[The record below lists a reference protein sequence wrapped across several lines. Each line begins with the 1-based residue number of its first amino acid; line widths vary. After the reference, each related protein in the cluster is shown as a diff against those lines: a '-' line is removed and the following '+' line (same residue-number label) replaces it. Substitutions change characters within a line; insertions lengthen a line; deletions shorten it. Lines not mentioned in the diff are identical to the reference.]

1 LKSYFT
7 SCAFL
12 ISKGFKN
19 KIDLSKEIPAQYD
32 ASKVEDKWYE
42 YWMENEYFHST
53 PDDRESFTVVIP
65 PPNVTG
71 VLHMGH
77 MLNNT
82 IQDVL
87 VRRARMQGYN
97 ACWVPGT
104 DHASIA
110 TEAKVVRRLRE
121 KNIKKSDL
129 SRDEFMEHAW
139 DWTHEHG
146 GIILEQLKKLG
157 ASCDWNR
164 TSFTMDEGYSESV
177 IDVFIDLFEKGKI
190 YRGARMINWDPVA
203 KTALSDEE
211 VIHKEVDSK
220 LYHVKYKIVGEDDY
234 VTIATTRPETILGD
248 TAVCI
253 NPDDE
258 RYTHLHGKKVI
269 VPLVNREVPIILDDY
284 VDMEFGTGCLKVTP
298 AHDENDY
305 NLGEKHNLETIDM
318 MNDDGTVSEAGELYI
333 GMDRFD
339 VRKQIAKDLDEAGQ
353 LVEIEDYKNK
363 VGYSERTDAVIEP
376 RLSLQWWVSM
386 KELAQPALE
395 NVMDDTVEFHPAK
408 FKNTYRHWMEN
419 VRDWCISRQLWWG
432 HRIPAWYNGNGD
444 FVVARNEDEAK
455 EKFKIQNLEFEN
467 LKQDEDVLDTW
478 FSSWLWP
485 ISVFDPNYIKT
496 GEANEELNYYYPTK
510 DLVTAPEIM
519 FFWVARMIIA
529 GYEYMDDKPFD
540 NVYYTGIVRD
550 KKGRKMSKSLGNSP
564 DPIDLIGQY
573 GADGIRMGML
583 FATPAGNDLPFD
595 EKLCEQGRN
604 FCNKIWNAFRFLT
617 MNMEE
622 GVEYEPT
629 SEINKDDLSDR
640 WMAARIQE
648 TIIGVNKDFDN
659 YKLNDALKKVYSLIW
674 DDFCDWYIELAKP
687 EVYGENI
694 PVEKLNTALGF
705 FEQLMKL
712 LHPFMPFISEEI
724 YQHIQERSTD
734 EALLVSRWPEVD
746 ESKLNKDDI
755 ALFSNMQQIVSS
767 LRNIRSEVNVS
778 PKEELEVLINT
789 KEQSTADAILKNSMV
804 LKKLES
810 IKSLTISTEIDK
822 PKVYSS
828 SIVDGNEIF
837 VPLEGLVDFEK
848 ERERI
853 QKEIDRLEGFLKGI
867 EGKLA
872 NKGFVNNAPPNVVEL
887 EKKKKSDTEDSLAK
901 LREQLKDFEG

>member
-1 LKSYFT
+1 MS
-7 SCAFL
+7 SE
-12 ISKGFKN
+12 KN
-19 KIDLSKEIPAQYD
+19 IQEIPAQYD

-42 YWMENEYFHST
+42 YWMENNYFHSE
-53 PDDRESFTVVIP
+53 PDERESFTVVIP

-110 TEAKVVRRLRE
+110 TEAKVVRKLRE
-121 KNIKKSDL
+121 EGITKKDL
-129 SRDEFMEHAW
+129 TRDEFLEHAW
-139 DWTHEHG
+139 EWTHEHG

-157 ASCDWNR
+157 ASCDWDR
-164 TSFTMDEGYSESV
+164 TAFTMDDDYSESV
-177 IDVFIDLFEKGKI
+177 IDVFIDLHEKGKI
-190 YRGARMINWDPVA
+190 YRGERMINWDPA
-203 KTALSDEE
+203 AQTTLSDEE

-220 LYHVKYKIVGEDDY
+220 LYHVRYKIAGENEY

-248 TAVCI
+248 TAVCV
-253 NPDDE
+253 NPEDK
-258 RYTHLHGKKVI
+258 RYKNLHGKKVI
-269 VPLVNREVPIILDDY
+269 VPLLNREIPVIADDY
-284 VDMEFGTGCLKVTP
+284 VDMEFGTGCLKITP
-298 AHDENDY
+298 AHDINDY
-305 NLGEKHNLETIDM
+305 EIGKKHDLETIDVL
-318 MNDDGTVSEAGELYI
+318 NADGTMSEAAQLYI
-333 GMDRFD
+333 GEDRFK
-339 VRKQIAKDLDEAGQ
+339 VRTKIANDLDEAGH
-353 LVEIEDYKNK
+353 LVEVENYKNK
-363 VGYSERTDAVIEP
+363 VGFSERTDVPIEP
-376 RLSLQWWVSM
+376 RLMLQWWVNM
-386 KELAQPALE
+386 DELSKPALD

-408 FKNTYRHWMEN
+408 FKNSYRHWMEN
-419 VRDWCISRQLWWG
+419 IRDWNISRQLWWG
-432 HRIPAWYNGNGD
+432 HQIPVYYYGEGED
-444 FVVARNEDEAK
+444 DYVVARSAEEAL
-455 EKFKIQNLEFEN
+455 EKAQEKSGNSELKGSD

-485 ISVFDPNYIKT
+485 ISVFDPQYIRT
-496 GEANEELNYYYPTK
+496 GEANEELDYYYPTK

-519 FFWVARMIIA
+519 FLWVARMIVS

-564 DPIDLIGQY
+564 DPLKLIKKY

-617 MNMEE
+617 MNMED
-622 GVEYEPT
+622 GVDYNPT
-629 SEINKDDLSDR
+629 LEINEDDISDR
-640 WMAARIQE
+640 WMAARIQQ
-648 TIIGVNKDFDN
+648 TIEAVNKDFDN

-687 EVYGENI
+687 EEYGQNI
-694 PVEKLNTALGF
+694 PKEKLNTALEF

-724 YQHIQERSTD
+724 YQHIQERSAE
-734 EALLVSRWPEVD
+734 EALLISEWPEVNEAKLD
-746 ESKLNKDDI
+746 EDDLE
-755 ALFSNMQQIVSS
+755 LFGTLQQMVSA

-778 PKEELEVLINT
+778 PKEELDVFINT
-789 KEQSTADAILKNSMV
+789 KEKGTSDAILKNRIV
-804 LKKLES
+804 LDKLES
-810 IKSLTISTEIDK
+810 IKSLKVGTDVEK
-822 PKVYSS
+822 PDVYSS
-828 SIVDGNEIF
+828 AIVDGNEIY

-867 EGKLA
+867 KGKLS
-872 NKGFVNNAPPNVVEL
+872 NEGFVNNAPEAVVEK
-887 EKKKKSDTEDSLAK
+887 ERKKKADTEDSLAK
-901 LREQLKDFEG
+901 LREQIKDFEG